1 MIILKKYEIE
11 DWVKIDD
18 AVEPLVYM
26 ESSDDFNEVVQR
38 GIAVTA
44 IEDGVV
50 MSCGG
55 IAYVNEKE
63 GIVWVR
69 VSRKCLRQSFRWA
82 RTILEAFRIMTD
94 SIGDLHI
101 STYVLGDFPKGDKL
115 ARMIGLYKTGET
127 ERYKRNTYYKYTAV
141 A

>member
-1 MIILKKYEIE
+1 MIILKKYEVE
-11 DWVKIDD
+11 DWLKIDD
-18 AVEPLVYM
+18 AVEPLMYM
-26 ESSDDFNEVVQR
+26 ESSEFNKVVRQ

-44 IEDGVV
+44 VEDGIV

-63 GIVWVR
+63 GMVWVK
-69 VSRKCLRQSFRWA
+69 VSKKCFRQSFRWA
-82 RTILEAFRIMTD
+82 RTILEAFRIMMD
-94 SIGDLHI
+94 AIGDLHI
-101 STYVLGDFPKGDKL
+101 STYVLSDFPKGDKL

-127 ERYKRNTYYKYTAV
+127 EEYKSNTYYKYTAV